1 MIGAKNA
8 LFLFSKVKEFESSN
22 NAEMTAVYYDQI
34 HNVKAELK
42 IRNKQ
47 ILLTAVHIDIFF
59 KRRRLSEGASPS
71 KEAKYMDAL
80 NMIKK
85 AKRSGAID
93 SFAQVNLFK
102 ALEVFK
108 STSRRST
115 QVSRFKNK
123 SKKESYL
130 LRIDKDSVSVIVEPL
145 EEKNAKTKNC
155 SNLLSWL

>member
-1 MIGAKNA
+1 MLIIKTIENKIKEIKKRYNITYSEIGRNYSLRKDG
-8 LFLFSKVKEFESSN
+8 KVLVIYP
-22 NAEMTAVYYDQI
+22 T
-34 HNVKAELK
+34 
-42 IRNKQ
+42 
-47 ILLTAVHIDIFF
+47 
-59 KRRRLSEGASPS
+59 S